1 MLILWQNKIKVHI
14 YQWFCPSNSV
24 LYSVVIFPTC
34 AYFGGSYICI
44 PTSCCEHLNFRL
56 FLFPVCTRGT
66 LYRDNNFLRRKKD
79 HLQRE
84 RNAAPWLLNKFMHT
98 YFKRSPVL
106 FEKIEIQ
113 FTCQVVIQ
121 ILPIIFFIN
130 CHLITLI

>member
-1 MLILWQNKIKVHI
+1 M
-14 YQWFCPSNSV
+14 V
-24 LYSVVIFPTC
+24 LSFELVVIFPTC

-84 RNAAPWLLNKFMHT
+84 RNAAP
-98 YFKRSPVL
+98 
-106 FEKIEIQ
+106 
-113 FTCQVVIQ
+113 
-121 ILPIIFFIN
+121 
-130 CHLITLI
+130 